1 MNHSRV
7 FLFIHEERGKT
18 VTPENVEAK
27 PLYHFAV
34 VGFNRFRSR
43 TTVSA
48 KCLVGSSSVTRNPPP
63 VRWLSGKN
71 SRLGSGVSKNSGS
84 GNWFDLWD
92 DSSNFYAPV

>member
-1 MNHSRV
+1 MMRLV
-7 FLFIHEERGKT
+7 LGMIPWLCRGIFFVRFVPLLPPRDDECRRPEFLDAIA
-18 VTPENVEAK
+18 VAK
-27 PLYHFAV
+27 F
-34 VGFNRFRSR
+34 
-43 TTVSA
+43 A

-71 SRLGSGVSKNSGS
+71 SRPGSGVSKNSGS